1 MSIRQV
7 DPEEHN
13 HNVSDVNHV
22 REVFLLVGSIFF
34 IIIAVYWASIF
45 TLDSIVE
52 KLSSEQ
58 EAKIMKLVGASSK
71 LSFKSLEG
79 KTKNER
85 ILIANKILKD
95 LVEISEFKEREFS
108 IQVIPGKE
116 VNAFAIPGDNILLVE
131 ELLEKVESENELAMV
146 IGHELG
152 HFHFRHHLKGMGRSL
167 VMVFFSMMVFGE
179 DNPLSK
185 LFLGGLNYTDR
196 KFNQQQETDC
206 DLYGASLVFQKY
218 GHLGGGLKFFER
230 LGESDGML
238 HKYLSTH
245 PLSQDRIKRI
255 ESEAI
260 KQSWPLTG
268 ESIRLEPLKDSSS
281 GSL

>member
-95 LVEISEFKEREFS
+95 LVEISEFKKREFS

-230 LGESDGML
+230 LGESEGML

-281 GSL
+281 DSL